1 MDELWDEKKFIA
13 MIGIQS
19 CPLIT
24 EIPDPEKIPEF
35 IELSLSHPLTLSPSH
50 PLPLSPSNNKPNIHR
65 STLPRDAVQLPFTF
79 EELNPRLNVF

>member
-35 IELSLSHPLTLSPSH
+35 IELSLSHPLTLSPS
-50 PLPLSPSNNKPNIHR
+50 NNKPNIHR